1 MTNIRDQ
8 ASRISTKVNKL
19 LKQTEQL
26 RADGALSEGRVLDH
40 SNKILN
46 LLREC
51 NVALRWVM
59 LHAAS
64 LSRGGADSNRRCKA
78 VRDQVRK
85 DSSMKNYWLTKINYF
100 NNYHLNCD
108 YVLCF

>member
-1 MTNIRDQ
+1 M
-8 ASRISTKVNKL
+8 
-19 LKQTEQL
+19 KQTEQL

-40 SNKILN
+40 SNRILN

-64 LSRGGADSNRRCKA
+64 LSRGGAESNRRCKA
-78 VRDQVRK
+78 VRDQVRERIGEYMA
-85 DSSMKNYWLTKINYF
+85 SSI
-100 NNYHLNCD
+100 D
-108 YVLCF
+108 LCFLTVFIVKMRL

>member
-1 MTNIRDQ
+1 MKVTNIRDQ
-8 ASRISTKVNKL
+8 ATRMNAKLTKL

-26 RADGALSEGRVLDH
+26 RADGALSQGRVLDH

-51 NVALRWVM
+51 NVVLRWVM

-64 LSRGGADSNRRCKA
+64 LSKMGADSNRRCKA
-78 VRDQVRK
+78 VRDQARK
-85 DSSMKNYWLTKINYF
+85 
-100 NNYHLNCD
+100 
-108 YVLCF
+108 

>member
-1 MTNIRDQ
+1 MKVTNIKDQ
-8 ASRISTKVNKL
+8 AMRMNAKFTKL
-19 LKQTEQL
+19 LKQTDQL
-26 RADGALSEGRVLDH
+26 RADGALSEGGVLYH

-64 LSRGGADSNRRCKA
+64 LSRMGAESNRRCKA
-78 VRDQVRK
+78 VRDQAREKLV
-85 DSSMKNYWLTKINYF
+85 
-100 NNYHLNCD
+100 
-108 YVLCF
+108 